1 MRGRSNPL
9 KHTLAGV
16 AALAIAFGG
25 ASAFAEGT
33 LNVYNWAEYIGET
46 TIADFEKEF
55 DIKVTYDN
63 YDSQE
68 TVDTKLLAGG
78 SGYDVVSHAAGAIG
92 RLIPANILLELDKS
106 KLPNLTHMRPDIM
119 GQLSVNWD
127 PGNKCVVPFMWGTHG
142 VTYNAELVKSVA
154 PDAPIGSMDMV
165 FKPEHMEKLAQCGVS
180 FLDSPTDVIP
190 MALAYLGLD
199 PASTN
204 KDDYKQAEEML

>member
-63 YDSQE
+63 S
-68 TVDTKLLAGG
+68 L
-78 SGYDVVSHAAGAIG
+78 
-92 RLIPANILLELDKS
+92 R
-106 KLPNLTHMRPDIM
+106 
-119 GQLSVNWD
+119 
-127 PGNKCVVPFMWGTHG
+127 
-142 VTYNAELVKSVA
+142 
-154 PDAPIGSMDMV
+154 
-165 FKPEHMEKLAQCGVS
+165 
-180 FLDSPTDVIP
+180 
-190 MALAYLGLD
+190 
-199 PASTN
+199 
-204 KDDYKQAEEML
+204 